1 MTYLENML
9 NTEEKNRQELE
20 EILKNE
26 NIQKLVLR
34 AGQHID
40 NDTILNL
47 RGTKALVL
55 EFMSNTDNEFNNRE
69 SWGELLLSAHDKPM
83 GINVTTWSS
92 LVRNAIDVMRPQID
106 IAKAIVNSEEF
117 ITVFESCV
125 KSVCE
130 EIDFKLNANCPKR
143 LYKEAEE
150 TDLIHSS
157 VYMNSKNHF
166 IPIITDEQGIVW
178 GLCAVYTGEVV
189 IMLEALLDT
198 LHYMFTEYRNADDTM
213 PYHTFV
219 ITYIHRDDIPN
230 DQVDVETMETVEDIN
245 NEIQNLQLSKDLLQV
260 QRKIGHINTVTMEL
274 FSDIENIQKKYGLK
288 TLDDLLK
295 SID

>member
-1 MTYLENML
+1 MAYVRDML

-20 EILKNE
+20 EILNNE
-26 NIQKLVLR
+26 NTKKMVLR
-34 AGQHID
+34 AGQYID
-40 NDTILNL
+40 NETIWTL

-55 EFMSNTDNEFNNRE
+55 EYMSNTDKEYNNRK

-92 LVRNAIDVMRPQID
+92 LVRNAIDVMRPQLN

-117 ITVFESCV
+117 ISVFESCLNDILTRQ
-125 KSVCE
+125 E
-130 EIDFKLNANCPKR
+130 FKLNANCPKR
-143 LYKEAEE
+143 LFKEAEE

-157 VYMNSKNHF
+157 VYMNNKNHF

-178 GLCAVYTGEVV
+178 GLCAVYTGEIV

-198 LHYMFTEYRNADDTM
+198 IHYMFTEYKNADDTM

-219 ITYIHRDDIPN
+219 LTYIHRDDLVEEAVQ
-230 DQVDVETMETVEDIN
+230 DQVNEIDT
-245 NEIQNLQLSKDLLQV
+245 EIQNLQLSKDLIQLQKKLV
-260 QRKIGHINTVTMEL
+260 VMQSLSVEIYSE
-274 FSDIENIQKKYGLK
+274 IENIQKKYGLK
-288 TLDDLLK
+288 TIDDLLK
-295 SID
+295 TIE